1 MNREILINRTIS
13 NISLLPDLRLKE
25 ISDYIEFLL
34 KMYDDKKITKG
45 IMELTSKS
53 KSFEFVN
60 DEEEI
65 YDESDLIEKF

>member
-34 KMYDDKKITKG
+34 KTYDDKKITKG

-65 YDESDLIEKF
+65 YDESDLFEKF

>member
-1 MNREILINRTIS
+1 MNREILINRTIN

-25 ISDYIEFLL
+25 VSDYIDFLL
-34 KMYDDKKITKG
+34 KKYDNKKLTDS

-53 KSFEFVN
+53 KSFEFLN

>member
-34 KMYDDKKITKG
+34 KTYDDKKITKG

-53 KSFEFVN
+53 KSFGFLN

-65 YDESDLIEKF
+65 YDESDLFEKF

>member
-53 KSFEFVN
+53 KSFGFLN

>member
-34 KMYDDKKITKG
+34 KTYDDKKITKG

-53 KSFEFVN
+53 KSFGFLN

>member
-13 NISLLPDLRLKE
+13 NISLLPDWRLKE
-25 ISDYIEFLL
+25 VSDYVDFLI
-34 KMYDDKKITKG
+34 KSYDDKKITEG
-45 IMELTSKS
+45 IMKLTSKS
-53 KSFEFVN
+53 KSFDFLN